1 MSSPAD
7 ASSSDPAEPV
17 TLMRHRS
24 FVLFWCARTSTTGAL
39 QMLSVAV
46 GWQLYEMTSNPL
58 DLGISGL
65 VQFIPLL
72 ALTLVVG
79 QVADRYDRR
88 ALIRLTQACK
98 ALAAIVLAVGT
109 AGGWLTREW
118 MFAIL
123 FVIGSARAFEM
134 PIMHAIVPDI
144 VPKSILPRAIAASAT
159 AQQTAIICGP
169 AIGGFLYYRFGPV
182 AVYAVCAIIF
192 VTAAVLVSLVQAT
205 LARLDKRPITVES
218 LLAGFTYI
226 RERHALL
233 GVISLDL
240 FAVMLAGV
248 TALLPVYARDILG
261 TDAWGLG
268 LLRSSPAIGA
278 LTMSVVL
285 SHHTIASRAGYY
297 LFASVGTY
305 GAAIVVFGFSTSLA
319 LSMIA
324 LAAYGAVDAISV
336 VIRHSLVQTRTPNE
350 MLGRVMSVNSLFTG
364 ASGMLGDF
372 RAGAMAAWLGPVP
385 AVILGGVG
393 AILVTLAWMRL
404 FPKLPRI
411 DKLVKDRD

>member
-1 MSSPAD
+1 MSSSTD
-7 ASSSDPAEPV
+7 GSSFSPAEPV
-17 TLMRHRS
+17 TLTRHRS

-46 GWQLYEMTSNPL
+46 GWQLYEMTNNPL

-88 ALIRLTQACK
+88 ALIRLTQATK
-98 ALAAIVLAVGT
+98 ALAAIALAVGT

-118 MFAIL
+118 MFVIL
-123 FVIGSARAFEM
+123 FVIGGARAFEM

-144 VPKSILPRAIAASAT
+144 VPQSILPRAIAASAT

-169 AIGGFLYYRFGPV
+169 AIGGFFYYRFGPV
-182 AVYAVCAIIF
+182 AVYALCAVTF
-192 VTAAVLVSLVQAT
+192 VTAAVLVSLVQVT
-205 LARLDKRPITVES
+205 LARLDKRPVTMES

-226 RERHALL
+226 RDRPLLL

-248 TALLPVYARDILG
+248 TALLPVYARDILE

-285 SHHTIASRAGYY
+285 SHRTIASRTGYY
-297 LFASVGTY
+297 LFASVAGY
-305 GAAIVVFGFSTSLA
+305 GAAIVVFGLSTSLA
-319 LSMIA
+319 FSMVA
-324 LAAYGAVDAISV
+324 LAAYGAVDAVSV
-336 VIRHSLVQTRTPNE
+336 VIRHSLVLTRTPNE

-372 RAGAMAAWLGPVP
+372 RAGAMAAWLGAVP
-385 AVILGGVG
+385 AVVLGGIG

-404 FPKLPRI
+404 FPQLPRI
-411 DKLVKDRD
+411 DKIVKDKD